1 MSQAGLIV
9 DMPLSR
15 TRSLLANIN
24 TSTATTAQPPDTASY
39 SSHFSD
45 TQHLPPLKSKL
56 IGGPGTL
63 FNGSHSQHGNHGHD
77 NCDSMSINGSLVSNG
92 SVTSVAAAANTGQTN
107 GLSNGHGSVH
117 SNGLATLPLVR
128 PTTGDTASRASTN
141 LDSPK
146 HDTATTQN
154 GTGSGSNSSLLK
166 PKTMVATPDQVMKLY
181 MNKLTPYE
189 HHEIFNYP
197 QIYFIGANAKKR
209 PGIIG
214 GPSNCGY
221 DDEQGSYIHI
231 PHDHIAYRYEI
242 LKVIG
247 KGSFGQVLKVYDHK
261 THQHVALKMVRNEK
275 RFHRQAQEEIRI
287 LEHLRKQDKDNS
299 CNIIHMLDNFTFRS
313 HTCITFE
320 LLSINLYELIKKNKF
335 QGFSLQLVRKFAHSL
350 LQCLDTLYRNKII
363 HCDMKPENVLLKQQG
378 RSGIKV
384 IDFGS
389 SCYEHLRVYTYI
401 QSRFYRAPEVIL
413 GAKYGMPID
422 MWSLGC
428 ILCELLTGYPLLPG
442 EDEGDQLSCII
453 ELLGMPPQK
462 LLDQSK
468 RAKNFI
474 SSKGY
479 PRYCTAT
486 TLPDGTT
493 VLNGGRSR
501 RGKPRG
507 PPGSRELQT
516 ALKGCDDPLFLDFIR
531 RCLEWDPAARMT
543 PNAALRHAWLRRR
556 LPRPPQEVAESPSG
570 TLQTPNS
577 SSSRNSSKMNTIAG
591 SAKVRSEVR
600 GEDTGP
606 STITGHGRHQG
617 HATKLPQIPN
627 TIA

>member
-1 MSQAGLIV
+1 VSKGVASPLRSKGMSQASLMV

-24 TSTATTAQPPDTASY
+24 SSATVSE
-39 SSHFSD
+39 SSAYLPHISD

-63 FNGSHSQHGNHGHD
+63 FNGVGSNGVGHTSD
-77 NCDSMSINGSLVSNG
+77 NCDSMSINGSIVSNG
-92 SVTSVAAAANTGQTN
+92 SVTSIAGATN
-107 GLSNGHGSVH
+107 GVITTSLTNGHVNGVH
-117 SNGLATLPLVR
+117 VNGMATLPLVR
-128 PTTGDTASRASTN
+128 PTTGDTSRNST
-141 LDSPK
+141 LESPK
-146 HDTATTQN
+146 HDSNAQQN
-154 GTGSGSNSSLLK
+154 GSTASLK
-166 PKTMVATPDQVMKLY
+166 PKTMVATPEQVMKLY

-214 GPSNCGY
+214 GPNNCGY
-221 DDEQGSYIHI
+221 DDEQGSYTHI

-287 LEHLRKQDKDNS
+287 LEHLRKQDKDNT
-299 CNIIHMLDNFTFRS
+299 CNIIHMFDNFSFRS

-389 SCYEHLRVYTYI
+389 SCYEHQRVYTYI

-531 RCLEWDPAARMT
+531 RCLEWDPATRMT

-556 LPRPPQEVAESPSG
+556 LPRPPQESSDSPSG
-570 TLQTPNS
+570 TLRTPNS

-591 SAKVRSEVR
+591 SAKVRTSVSE
-600 GEDTGP
+600 DGP
-606 STITGHGRHQG
+606 STIHSRHQT
-617 HATKLPQIPN
+617 TKLPQIPN

>member
-1 MSQAGLIV
+1 
-9 DMPLSR
+9 
-15 TRSLLANIN
+15 
-24 TSTATTAQPPDTASY
+24 
-39 SSHFSD
+39 
-45 TQHLPPLKSKL
+45 
-56 IGGPGTL
+56 
-63 FNGSHSQHGNHGHD
+63 
-77 NCDSMSINGSLVSNG
+77 
-92 SVTSVAAAANTGQTN
+92 
-107 GLSNGHGSVH
+107 
-117 SNGLATLPLVR
+117 
-128 PTTGDTASRASTN
+128 
-141 LDSPK
+141 
-146 HDTATTQN
+146 
-154 GTGSGSNSSLLK
+154 
-166 PKTMVATPDQVMKLY
+166 
-181 MNKLTPYE
+181 
-189 HHEIFNYP
+189 
-197 QIYFIGANAKKR
+197 
-209 PGIIG
+209 
-214 GPSNCGY
+214 
-221 DDEQGSYIHI
+221 
-231 PHDHIAYRYEI
+231 
-242 LKVIG
+242 
-247 KGSFGQVLKVYDHK
+247 
-261 THQHVALKMVRNEK
+261 MVRNEK

-287 LEHLRKQDKDNS
+287 LEHLRKQDKDNT
-299 CNIIHMLDNFTFRS
+299 CNIIHMFDNFSFRS

-389 SCYEHLRVYTYI
+389 SCYEHQRVYTYI

-474 SSKGY
+474 SSKVCASTVFPHLFWTRY

-531 RCLEWDPAARMT
+531 RCLEWDPATRMT

-556 LPRPPQEVAESPSG
+556 LPRPPQESSDSPSG
-570 TLQTPNS
+570 TLRTPNS

-591 SAKVRSEVR
+591 SAKVRTSVSE
-600 GEDTGP
+600 DGP
-606 STITGHGRHQG
+606 STIHSRHQT
-617 HATKLPQIPN
+617 TKLPQIPN

>member
-1 MSQAGLIV
+1 MSQGGSLLE
-9 DMPLSR
+9 MPLSR
-15 TRSLLANIN
+15 TRSLLS
-24 TSTATTAQPPDTASY
+24 TSSDTAYLPTIQDS
-39 SSHFSD
+39 
-45 TQHLPPLKSKL
+45 HLPPLKSKL
-56 IGGPGTL
+56 FSGSSIIL
-63 FNGSHSQHGNHGHD
+63 DNSDAMSVNGS
-77 NCDSMSINGSLVSNG
+77 IVSNG
-92 SVTSVAAAANTGQTN
+92 SSTN
-107 GLSNGHGSVH
+107 ISSNGLNSNLSNGH
-117 SNGLATLPLVR
+117 SNGVHINGMSTLPLMR
-128 PTTGDTASRASTN
+128 PTTSESTRTSGIESPKT
-141 LDSPK
+141 DSPQLNGS
-146 HDTATTQN
+146 TT
-154 GTGSGSNSSLLK
+154 SLK
-166 PKTMVATPDQVMKLY
+166 PKTMVASPDQVMKLY

-214 GPSNCGY
+214 GPNNCGY
-221 DDEQGSYIHI
+221 DDDQGSYTHI

-287 LEHLRKQDKDNS
+287 LDHLKKQDKDNT
-299 CNIIHMLDNFTFRS
+299 CNIIHMFDNFNFRS

-350 LQCLDTLYRNKII
+350 LQCLDTLFRNKII

-389 SCYEHLRVYTYI
+389 SCYEHQRVYTYI

-479 PRYCTAT
+479 PRYCTASS
-486 TLPDGTT
+486 LADGTT

-516 ALKGCDDPLFLDFIR
+516 ALKGCDDQLFLDFIR
-531 RCLEWDPAARMT
+531 RCLEWDPTTRMT
-543 PNAALRHAWLRRR
+543 PTAALRHAWLRRR
-556 LPRPPQEVAESPSG
+556 LPRPPLETGESPSG
-570 TLQTPNS
+570 TLRTTNS

-591 SAKVRSEVR
+591 SAKIRVN
-600 GEDTGP
+600 EDGGP
-606 STITGHGRHQG
+606 NTIHSRHQT
-617 HATKLPQIPN
+617 TKLPQIPN
-627 TIA
+627 SIA

>member
-1 MSQAGLIV
+1 MSQASLMV

-24 TSTATTAQPPDTASY
+24 
-39 SSHFSD
+39 SSSSSETYLPHISD

-63 FNGSHSQHGNHGHD
+63 FNGVGSTHALNQSD
-77 NCDSMSINGSLVSNG
+77 NCDSMSINGSIVSNG
-92 SVTSVAAAANTGQTN
+92 SGVTSTSGVTN
-107 GLSNGHGSVH
+107 GVATATMANGHVNGVH
-117 SNGLATLPLVR
+117 VNGMATLPLVR
-128 PTTGDTASRASTN
+128 PATGGDTSRNST
-141 LDSPK
+141 LESPK
-146 HDTATTQN
+146 HGGDPNGTQN
-154 GTGSGSNSSLLK
+154 GLTK
-166 PKTMVATPDQVMKLY
+166 PKTMVATPEQVMKLY
-181 MNKLTPYE
+181 INKLTPYE

-214 GPSNCGY
+214 GPNNCGY
-221 DDEQGSYIHI
+221 DDEQGSYTHI

-287 LEHLRKQDKDNS
+287 LEHLRKQDKDNT
-299 CNIIHMLDNFTFRS
+299 CNIIHMFDNFSFRS

-389 SCYEHLRVYTYI
+389 SCYEHQRVYTYI

-486 TLPDGTT
+486 TLPDGST

-516 ALKGCDDPLFLDFIR
+516 ALKGCEDPLFTDFIR
-531 RCLEWDPAARMT
+531 RCLEWDPATRMT

-556 LPRPPQEVAESPSG
+556 LPRPPQENSDSPSG
-570 TLQTPNS
+570 TLRTPNS

-591 SAKVRSEVR
+591 SAKVRTSVT
-600 GEDTGP
+600 DDQP
-606 STITGHGRHQG
+606 STLHSRHQT
-617 HATKLPQIPN
+617 TKLPQIPN